1 MRKTYQHHKPSETST
16 ATIAQLRLKV
26 DELHSAIE
34 KATPT
39 CRERSVALTKLEEVA
54 MWAIKAVVL
63 NDPKS
68 TPTDPVA
75 DAARAGYNS

>member
-1 MRKTYQHHKPSETST
+1 MRKTYQHHKPSESGT

-34 KATPT
+34 KAAPV

-54 MWAIKAVVL
+54 MWAVKAVVL
-63 NDPKS
+63 NDSMS

-75 DAARAGYNS
+75 EAARAGYNS